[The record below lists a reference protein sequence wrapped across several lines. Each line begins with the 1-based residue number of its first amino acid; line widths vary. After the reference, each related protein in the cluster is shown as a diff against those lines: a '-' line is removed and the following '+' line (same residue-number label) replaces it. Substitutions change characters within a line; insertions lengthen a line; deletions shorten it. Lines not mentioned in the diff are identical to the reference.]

1 MIWGL
6 SPRNQLARKKLLR
19 QIDAAAADLNVVLIV
34 VSIGLALLDLTFVV
48 TQRVTERLP
57 ITRVIYDAP
66 QSPTHCTFFVK
77 E

>member
-57 ITRVIYDAP
+57 ITRVIYYAP